1 MDNVLNNYINA
12 IKDEIINSTCEIIN
26 IPSVF
31 NDNDGSNTPFGL
43 NTVKALE
50 YVLNLGKVLG
60 FKTKNIDNKCGYIEF
75 GQGDKLL
82 GIIGHLDVVPANEKD
97 GWTTPPFKATVLNNN
112 IYGRGAID
120 DKGPVIAALYAMKAV
135 KDNYNINKRIRLI
148 LGINEE
154 NDWKCI
160 ERYKETEELPSISF
174 SPDANFPCIY
184 AEKTIESVFISQE
197 YIANPLLYIT
207 NISTNNNALNVVPKY
222 CEITLC
228 FNKDKICNIKEI
240 AQKIIS
246 KYNYN
251 IHVELIDETHIKLI
265 SIGVASHA
273 AHPEL
278 GNNAISKLII
288 IINELFLNYNIKI
301 DILNNFITYIGDD
314 YTGKNLNIDFKDE
327 SGNLTLNTAQFFI
340 DNKNIKI
347 GFNLRIPVT
356 IDYKLIEK
364 QFKSNLSNNIKVNV
378 SRIQEPLFINKKD
391 DLVKNL
397 CSIFNEYNRSN
408 LDPQAIGG
416 GTYARAFDNCI
427 SFGPQMPGVKDMCH
441 QVNEYISIDNL
452 IFCTKVY
459 AKAIYIL

>member
-1 MDNVLNNYINA
+1 MDNILNNYIDT
-12 IKDEIINSTCEIIN
+12 IKDKIINSTCEIIN

-31 NDNDGSNTPFGL
+31 DDNDGSNTPFGL

-50 YVLNLGKVLG
+50 YVLDLGKSLG

-75 GQGDKLL
+75 GHGDKLL

-120 DKGPVIAALYAMKAV
+120 DKGPVIATLYAMKAV
-135 KDNYNINKRIRLI
+135 KDNYNLDKRVRLI

-160 ERYKETEELPSISF
+160 ERYKETEEMPNISF

-184 AEKTIESVFISQE
+184 AEKTIESIFIIQK

-207 NISTNNNALNVVPKY
+207 NISTNDNAINVVPKY
-222 CEITLC
+222 YEITLF
-228 FNKDKICNIKEI
+228 FNKDKIPNIKET

-251 IHVELIDETHIKLI
+251 IAVNLLDDTHIKLV

-273 AHPEL
+273 AYPEL

-288 IINELFLNYNIKI
+288 VINELFSNYNMAIS
-301 DILNNFITYIGDD
+301 ILDDFVTLIGDD
-314 YTGKNLNIDFKDE
+314 FTGTNLKINFEDE
-327 SGNLTLNTAQFFI
+327 SGKLTLNTAQFFI
-340 DNKNIKI
+340 DNGNINI

-356 IDYKLIEK
+356 IDYNLIEK
-364 QFKSNLSNNIKVNV
+364 QFKTSVSNNIEVKVV
-378 SRIQEPLFINKKD
+378 RIQEPLFISKD
-391 DLVKNL
+391 NDLVKKL
-397 CSIFNEYNRSN
+397 CSIFNEYNNSN
-408 LDPQAIGG
+408 IEPQAIGG
-416 GTYARAFDNCI
+416 GTYARAFNNCV
-427 SFGPQMPGVKDMCH
+427 SFGPQMPGAKDMCH
-441 QVNEYISIDNL
+441 QVDEFINIEKL
-452 IFCTKVY
+452 MFCVKVY
-459 AKAIYIL
+459 AKAIYLL